1 MSSYPDV
8 KVKKL
13 FKDAIT
19 PEKAFPTDSGFDL
32 FIYKFEKHCDY
43 QGKVNVISEE
53 VSELVLR
60 PGERA
65 LVNSG
70 SAATVG
76 PGYEIQI
83 RPRSG
88 LALKNGLT
96 VLNTP
101 GTIDEPYRGMLGIIV
116 INLSFENQTLSK
128 KMKIA
133 QMVVCPVVLSQLII
147 VDDLDETDRSS
158 GGFGSTGV

>member
-32 FIYKFEKHCDY
+32 FIYKFEKHY
-43 QGKVNVISEE
+43 TAQNTVIVISEE
-53 VSELVLR
+53 TSEIKLG
-60 PGERA
+60 PGERI
-65 LVNSG
+65 LVNTG
-70 SAATVG
+70 HAATVG

-101 GTIDEPYRGMLGIIV
+101 GTIDEPYRGMLGVIV
-116 INLSFENQTLSK
+116 INHSFEVQSLPK

-133 QMVVCPVVLSQLII
+133 QMVVCPVVLSQLVI
-147 VDDLDETDRSS
+147 VDDLDETARNA
-158 GGFGSTGV
+158 GGFGSTGI